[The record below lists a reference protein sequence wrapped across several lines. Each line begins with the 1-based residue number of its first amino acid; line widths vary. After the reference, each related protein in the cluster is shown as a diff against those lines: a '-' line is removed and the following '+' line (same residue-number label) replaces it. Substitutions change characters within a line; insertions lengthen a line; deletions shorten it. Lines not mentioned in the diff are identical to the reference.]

1 MSEEETKALAKL
13 LLEAIDAVLYAFD
26 NKVVVDAIV
35 ISYMRNIQQAS
46 RELLSE

>member
-13 LLEAIDAVLYAFD
+13 LLEAIDTVLYAFD
-26 NKVVVDAIV
+26 NKVRVDAIV
-35 ISYMRNIQQAS
+35 ISYMRNIQQGA